1 MLRTGRGARE
11 TGAALS
17 RTRGPGGSMSLTNE
31 EKAMIEQLAG
41 QMLRN
46 IRARKIVSQQSAEVK
61 KEGAPRE
68 QGAST
73 GSQQPP
79 APVVQQDKDP
89 LREIAR
95 IREQEQKEI
104 MESREKMRVFELE
117 HKKKMAEIQ
126 RKGNEALR
134 QARQKIWRR

>member
-1 MLRTGRGARE
+1 
-11 TGAALS
+11 
-17 RTRGPGGSMSLTNE
+17 MSLTNE
-31 EKAMIEQLAG
+31 EKAMLEQMAR
-41 QMLRN
+41 QMLEN

-79 APVVQQDKDP
+79 TPVVQQDKDP

-95 IREQEQKEI
+95 IRAQEQIEI
-104 MESREKMRVFELE
+104 AESVKKRQEMDAQHV
-117 HKKKMAEIQ
+117 KKMQEM
-126 RKGNEALR
+126 RKQQSAKLDAIR
-134 QARQKIWRR
+134 KRRRW